1 MNNDDGANNA
11 NDNGEELNVGLPE
24 TERQELERL
33 RRERAVLV
41 QQEIVRLRQ
50 ENARLRAER
59 QREQELLEQR
69 RLLQRQ
75 VEQRQIFL
83 DDMNAR
89 MVVAARRRALREQP
103 QRQAFETHVL
113 ESRQQQQ
120 AESVEEDT
128 EEDTDTV
135 SSSMVEPNP

>member
-1 MNNDDGANNA
+1 MLKINRMNDDNEANDA

-33 RRERAVLV
+33 RCERAVQV
-41 QQEIVRLRQ
+41 QQEIMQLRQ
-50 ENARLRAER
+50 ENAQLRAEQ
-59 QREQELLEQR
+59 QRELELLEQR

-89 MVVAARRRALREQP
+89 MVVAARR
-103 QRQAFETHVL
+103 
-113 ESRQQQQ
+113 
-120 AESVEEDT
+120 
-128 EEDTDTV
+128 
-135 SSSMVEPNP
+135 